1 MKKSSLLILAT
12 SLILM
17 SCVNNEGSGTT
28 SSYVPTEITSVK
40 DALTQL
46 SSLKNYKFYIQKRN
60 SDGFP
65 VSEFNKYIT
74 ENYFYLDKEGEEL
87 GYFVYE
93 GSIRSFD
100 LDNGEFTATEPLKD
114 DNNQTI
120 TSLYDNDL
128 FYKVSDFDT
137 SDESFNTKE
146 VTELSRPNQFVL
158 LGLLEVPA
166 ATVLDIKN
174 ISITVEDS
182 LESLKMKVGF
192 AKESWSLIVED
203 IGTADEPSVTEFVN
217 NFEPVVVS
225 DDLTKLKV
233 LFHENN
239 YSRNIYDYN
248 EHVWYGVEHFL
259 PQYFYQDIDSSI
271 AYELGVLAMSQ
282 GFLGIDNKTYQG
294 KNLFGCYMFTL
305 DGNTVNLNT
314 NFPYN
319 SSTSDVSSPEFANY
333 PSNLLLW
340 DQMQYIHPTG
350 EEGKYEVTNAAI
362 LNDFANNFQVASI
375 VKDEGLTITSLSIE
389 LTNIG
394 KPEGVANFHLNY
406 TRSNGIKGDFHYEF
420 FDFGFSNIPAVD
432 QFIDVNNLYNE

>member
-28 SSYVPTEITSVK
+28 STYVPTEITSVK

-60 SDGFP
+60 SVGFP

-87 GYFVYE
+87 GYFVYD
-93 GSIRSFD
+93 GSVRSFD
-100 LDNGEFTATEPLKD
+100 LDNGQFTATEPLKD

-182 LESLKMKVGF
+182 LESLKMEVGF

-225 DDLTKLKV
+225 DDLKKLKV

-259 PQYFYQDIDSSI
+259 PQYFYQEIDSSI
-271 AYELGVLAMSQ
+271 AYELGVLAMS
-282 GFLGIDNKTYQG
+282 GGYLGIDNKVFQG
-294 KNLFGCYMFTL
+294 KNLYGCYYFNL
-305 DGNTVNLNT
+305 DGSTVELMT
-314 NFPYN
+314 SFPYN
-319 SSTSDVSSPEFANY
+319 SQTSDVTSPLFIDY

-340 DQMQYIHPTG
+340 DQMQYIHPTDKTG
-350 EEGKYEVTNAAI
+350 EYTVINEI
-362 LNDFANNFQVASI
+362 LLEDFAQNFQV
-375 VKDEGLTITSLSIE
+375 DEIISTNKLTVTSLDIK

-394 KPEGVANFHLNY
+394 LPEGVCNFYLNY
-406 TRSNGIKGDFHYEF
+406 EYLSGATGSFHYEF

>member
-28 SSYVPTEITSVK
+28 STYVPTEITSVK

-93 GSIRSFD
+93 GSVRSFD

-146 VTELSRPNQFVL
+146 ATELSRPNQFVL

-166 ATVLDIKN
+166 ATVLDIKSL
-174 ISITVEDS
+174 SITVGDS
-182 LESLKMKVGF
+182 LESLKMEVGF

-225 DDLTKLKV
+225 EDLKKLKV
-233 LFHENN
+233 LFHEDN

-248 EHVWYGVEHFL
+248 EHVWYGVEYFL
-259 PQYFYQDIDSSI
+259 PQYFYQEIDSSI
-271 AYELGVLAMSQ
+271 AYELGVLAMS
-282 GFLGIDNKTYQG
+282 GGYLGIDNKVYQG
-294 KNLFGCYMFTL
+294 KNLYGCYYFNL
-305 DGNTVNLNT
+305 DGSTVELMT
-314 NFPYN
+314 SFPYN
-319 SSTSDVSSPEFANY
+319 SQTSDVTSPLFIDY

-340 DQMQYIHPTG
+340 DQMQYIHPTDKTG
-350 EEGKYEVTNAAI
+350 EYTVTNEI
-362 LNDFANNFQVASI
+362 LLEDFAQNFQV
-375 VKDEGLTITSLSIE
+375 DEIISTNKLTVTSLDIK
-389 LTNIG
+389 LTDIG
-394 KPEGVANFHLNY
+394 LPEGVCNFYLNY
-406 TRSNGIKGDFHYEF
+406 EYLSGASGSLHYEF

-432 QFIDVNNLYNE
+432 KFIEDNNLGN

>member
-28 SSYVPTEITSVK
+28 STYVPTEITSVK

-93 GSIRSFD
+93 GSVRSFD

-146 VTELSRPNQFVL
+146 ATELSRPNQFVL

-166 ATVLDIKN
+166 ATVLDIKSL
-174 ISITVEDS
+174 SITVGDS
-182 LESLKMKVGF
+182 LESLKMEVGF

-225 DDLTKLKV
+225 DDLKKLKV
-233 LFHENN
+233 LFHEDN

-248 EHVWYGVEHFL
+248 EHVWYGVEYFL
-259 PQYFYQDIDSSI
+259 PQYFYQEIDSSI
-271 AYELGVLAMSQ
+271 AYELGVLAMS
-282 GFLGIDNKTYQG
+282 GGYLGIDNKVYQG
-294 KNLFGCYMFTL
+294 KNLYGCYYFNL
-305 DGNTVNLNT
+305 DGSTVELMT
-314 NFPYN
+314 SFPYN
-319 SSTSDVSSPEFANY
+319 SQTSDVTSPLFIDY

-340 DQMQYIHPTG
+340 DQMQYIHPTDKTG
-350 EEGKYEVTNAAI
+350 EYTVTNEI
-362 LNDFANNFQVASI
+362 LLEDFAQNFQV
-375 VKDEGLTITSLSIE
+375 DEIISTNKLTVTSLDIK
-389 LTNIG
+389 LTDIG
-394 KPEGVANFHLNY
+394 LPEGVCNFYLNY
-406 TRSNGIKGDFHYEF
+406 EYLSGASGSFHYEF

-432 QFIDVNNLYNE
+432 KFIEDNNLGN

>member
-28 SSYVPTEITSVK
+28 STYVPTEITSVK

-65 VSEFNKYIT
+65 VSGFNKYIT

-128 FYKVSDFDT
+128 FYEVSDFDT
-137 SDESFNTKE
+137 SDESFNMKE

-166 ATVLDIKN
+166 ATVLDIKSF
-174 ISITVEDS
+174 SITVGDS
-182 LESLKMKVGF
+182 LESLKMEVGF

-225 DDLTKLKV
+225 DDLKKLKV

-248 EHVWYGVEHFL
+248 EHVWYGVEYFL
-259 PQYFYQDIDSSI
+259 PQYFYQEIDSSI
-271 AYELGVLAMSQ
+271 AYELGVLAMS
-282 GFLGIDNKTYQG
+282 GGYLGIDNKVYQG
-294 KNLFGCYMFTL
+294 KNLYGCYYFNL
-305 DGNTVNLNT
+305 DGSTVELMT
-314 NFPYN
+314 SFPYN
-319 SSTSDVSSPEFANY
+319 SQTSDVTSPLFIDY

-340 DQMQYIHPTG
+340 DQMQYIHPTDKTG
-350 EEGKYEVTNAAI
+350 EYTVTNEI
-362 LNDFANNFQVASI
+362 LLEDFAQNFQV
-375 VKDEGLTITSLSIE
+375 DEIISTNKLTVTSLDIK
-389 LTNIG
+389 LTDIG
-394 KPEGVANFHLNY
+394 LPEGVCNFYLNY
-406 TRSNGIKGDFHYEF
+406 EYLSGASGSFHYEF
-420 FDFGFSNIPAVD
+420 FDFGFSNLPAVD
-432 QFIDVNNLYNE
+432 KFIEDNNLGN

>member
-28 SSYVPTEITSVK
+28 STYVPTEITSVK

-87 GYFVYE
+87 GYFVYD

-166 ATVLDIKN
+166 ATVLDIKSL
-174 ISITVEDS
+174 SITVGDS
-182 LESLKMKVGF
+182 LESLKMEVGF

-225 DDLTKLKV
+225 DDLKKLKV

-248 EHVWYGVEHFL
+248 EHVWYGVEYFL
-259 PQYFYQDIDSSI
+259 PQYFYQEIDSSI
-271 AYELGVLAMSQ
+271 AYELGVLAMS
-282 GFLGIDNKTYQG
+282 GGYLGIDNKVYQG
-294 KNLFGCYMFTL
+294 KNLYGCYYFNL
-305 DGNTVNLNT
+305 DGSTVELMT
-314 NFPYN
+314 SFPYN
-319 SSTSDVSSPEFANY
+319 SQTSDVTSPLFIDY

-340 DQMQYIHPTG
+340 DQMQYIHPTDKTG
-350 EEGKYEVTNAAI
+350 EYTVTNEI
-362 LNDFANNFQVASI
+362 LLEDFAQNFQV
-375 VKDEGLTITSLSIE
+375 DEIISTNKLTVTSLDIK
-389 LTNIG
+389 LTDIG
-394 KPEGVANFHLNY
+394 LPEGVCNFYLNY
-406 TRSNGIKGDFHYEF
+406 EYLSGASGSFHYEF

-432 QFIDVNNLYNE
+432 KFIEDNNLGN

>member
-28 SSYVPTEITSVK
+28 STYVPTEITSVK

-60 SDGFP
+60 SVGFP

-93 GSIRSFD
+93 GSVRSFD

-166 ATVLDIKN
+166 ATVLDIKSL
-174 ISITVEDS
+174 SITVGDS
-182 LESLKMKVGF
+182 LESLKMEVGF

-225 DDLTKLKV
+225 DDLKKLKV
-233 LFHENN
+233 LFHEDN

-248 EHVWYGVEHFL
+248 EHVWYGVEYFL
-259 PQYFYQDIDSSI
+259 PQYFYQEIDSSI
-271 AYELGVLAMSQ
+271 AYELGVLAMS
-282 GFLGIDNKTYQG
+282 GGYLGIDNKVYQG
-294 KNLFGCYMFTL
+294 KNLYGCYYFNL
-305 DGNTVNLNT
+305 DGSTVELMT
-314 NFPYN
+314 SFPYN
-319 SSTSDVSSPEFANY
+319 SQTSDVTSPLFIDY

-340 DQMQYIHPTG
+340 DQMQYIHPTDKTG
-350 EEGKYEVTNAAI
+350 EYTVTNEI
-362 LNDFANNFQVASI
+362 LLEDFAQNFQV
-375 VKDEGLTITSLSIE
+375 DEIISTNKLTVTSLDIK
-389 LTNIG
+389 LTDIG
-394 KPEGVANFHLNY
+394 LPEGVCNFYLNY
-406 TRSNGIKGDFHYEF
+406 EYLSGATGSFHYEF
-420 FDFGFSNIPAVD
+420 FDFGFSNLPAVD
-432 QFIDVNNLYNE
+432 KFIEDNNLGN

>member
-28 SSYVPTEITSVK
+28 STYVPTEITSVK

-93 GSIRSFD
+93 GSVRSFD

-146 VTELSRPNQFVL
+146 ATELSRPNQFVL

-166 ATVLDIKN
+166 ATVLDIKSL
-174 ISITVEDS
+174 SITVGDS
-182 LESLKMKVGF
+182 LESLKMEVGF

-225 DDLTKLKV
+225 EDLKKLKV
-233 LFHENN
+233 LFHEDN

-248 EHVWYGVEHFL
+248 EHVWYGVEYFL
-259 PQYFYQDIDSSI
+259 PQYFYQEIDSSI
-271 AYELGVLAMSQ
+271 AYELGVLAMS
-282 GFLGIDNKTYQG
+282 GGYLGIDNKVYQG
-294 KNLFGCYMFTL
+294 KNLYGCYYFNL
-305 DGNTVNLNT
+305 DGSTVELMT
-314 NFPYN
+314 SFPYN
-319 SSTSDVSSPEFANY
+319 SQTSDVTSPLFIDY

-340 DQMQYIHPTG
+340 DQMQYIHPTDKTG
-350 EEGKYEVTNAAI
+350 EYTVTNEI
-362 LNDFANNFQVASI
+362 LLEDFAQNFQV
-375 VKDEGLTITSLSIE
+375 DEIISTNKLTVTSLDIK
-389 LTNIG
+389 LTDIG
-394 KPEGVANFHLNY
+394 LPEGVCNFYLNY
-406 TRSNGIKGDFHYEF
+406 EYLSGASGSFHYEF

-432 QFIDVNNLYNE
+432 KFIEDNNLGN

>member
-28 SSYVPTEITSVK
+28 STYVPTEITSVK

-60 SDGFP
+60 SDDFP

-93 GSIRSFD
+93 GSVRSFD

-166 ATVLDIKN
+166 ATVLDIKSL
-174 ISITVEDS
+174 SITVGDS
-182 LESLKMKVGF
+182 LESLKMEVGF

-203 IGTADEPSVTEFVN
+203 IGTADEPSATEFVN

-225 DDLTKLKV
+225 DDLKKLKV

-248 EHVWYGVEHFL
+248 EHVWYGVEYFL
-259 PQYFYQDIDSSI
+259 PQYFYQEIDSSI
-271 AYELGVLAMSQ
+271 AYELGVLAMS
-282 GFLGIDNKTYQG
+282 GGYLGIDNKVYQG
-294 KNLFGCYMFTL
+294 KNLYGCYYFNL
-305 DGNTVNLNT
+305 DGSTVELMT
-314 NFPYN
+314 SFPYN
-319 SSTSDVSSPEFANY
+319 SQTSDVTSPLFIDY

-340 DQMQYIHPTG
+340 DQMQYIHSTDKTG
-350 EEGKYEVTNAAI
+350 EYTVTNEI
-362 LNDFANNFQVASI
+362 LLEDFAQNFQV
-375 VKDEGLTITSLSIE
+375 DEIISTNKLTVTSLDIK
-389 LTNIG
+389 LTDIG
-394 KPEGVANFHLNY
+394 LPEGVCNFYLNY
-406 TRSNGIKGDFHYEF
+406 EYLSGATGSFHYEF

-432 QFIDVNNLYNE
+432 KFIEDNNLGN

>member
-28 SSYVPTEITSVK
+28 STYVPTEITSVK

-74 ENYFYLDKEGEEL
+74 ENYFYLDKKGEEL

-93 GSIRSFD
+93 GSVRSFD

-166 ATVLDIKN
+166 ATVLDIKSL
-174 ISITVEDS
+174 SITVGDS
-182 LESLKMKVGF
+182 LESLKMEVGF

-225 DDLTKLKV
+225 DDLKKLKV
-233 LFHENN
+233 LFHEDN

-248 EHVWYGVEHFL
+248 EHVWYGVEYFL
-259 PQYFYQDIDSSI
+259 PQYFYQEIDSSI
-271 AYELGVLAMSQ
+271 AYELGVLAMS
-282 GFLGIDNKTYQG
+282 GGYLGIDNKVYQG
-294 KNLFGCYMFTL
+294 KNLYGCYYFNL
-305 DGNTVNLNT
+305 DGSTVELMT
-314 NFPYN
+314 SFPYN
-319 SSTSDVSSPEFANY
+319 SQTSDVTSPLFIDY

-340 DQMQYIHPTG
+340 DQMQYIHPTDKTG
-350 EEGKYEVTNAAI
+350 EYTVTNEI
-362 LNDFANNFQVASI
+362 LLEDFAQNFQV
-375 VKDEGLTITSLSIE
+375 DEIISTNKLTVTSLDIK
-389 LTNIG
+389 LTDIG
-394 KPEGVANFHLNY
+394 LPEGVCNFYLNY
-406 TRSNGIKGDFHYEF
+406 EYLSGATGSFHYEF
-420 FDFGFSNIPAVD
+420 FDFGFSNLPAVD
-432 QFIDVNNLYNE
+432 KFIEDNNLGN

>member
-28 SSYVPTEITSVK
+28 STYVPTEITSVK

-93 GSIRSFD
+93 GSVRSFD

-166 ATVLDIKN
+166 ATVLDIKSL
-174 ISITVEDS
+174 SITVGDS
-182 LESLKMKVGF
+182 LESLKMEVGF

-225 DDLTKLKV
+225 DDLKKLKV

-248 EHVWYGVEHFL
+248 EHVWYGVEYFL
-259 PQYFYQDIDSSI
+259 PQYFYQEIDSSI
-271 AYELGVLAMSQ
+271 AYELGVLAMS
-282 GFLGIDNKTYQG
+282 GGYLGIDNKVYQG
-294 KNLFGCYMFTL
+294 KNLYGCYYFNL
-305 DGNTVNLNT
+305 DGSTVELMT
-314 NFPYN
+314 SFPYN
-319 SSTSDVSSPEFANY
+319 SQTSDVTSPLFIDY

-340 DQMQYIHPTG
+340 DQMQYIHPTDKTG
-350 EEGKYEVTNAAI
+350 EYTVTNEI
-362 LNDFANNFQVASI
+362 LLEDFAQNFQV
-375 VKDEGLTITSLSIE
+375 DEIISTNKLTVTSLDIK
-389 LTNIG
+389 LTDIG
-394 KPEGVANFHLNY
+394 LPEGVCNFYLNY
-406 TRSNGIKGDFHYEF
+406 EYLSGASGSFHYEF

-432 QFIDVNNLYNE
+432 KFIEDNNLGN

>member
-28 SSYVPTEITSVK
+28 STYVPTEITSVK

-60 SDGFP
+60 SVGFP

-87 GYFVYE
+87 GYFVYD
-93 GSIRSFD
+93 GSVRSFD

-182 LESLKMKVGF
+182 LESLKMEVGF
-192 AKESWSLIVED
+192 AEESWSLIVED
-203 IGTADEPSVTEFVN
+203 IGTADEPSVTEYVN
-217 NFEPVVVS
+217 NFEPVVIS
-225 DDLTKLKV
+225 EDLEKLKV

-259 PQYFYQDIDSSI
+259 PQYFYQEIDSSI
-271 AYELGVLAMSQ
+271 AYELGVLAMS
-282 GFLGIDNKTYQG
+282 GGYLGIDNKVYQG
-294 KNLFGCYMFTL
+294 KNLYGCYYFNL
-305 DGNTVNLNT
+305 DGSTVELMT
-314 NFPYN
+314 SFPYN
-319 SSTSDVSSPEFANY
+319 SQTSDVTSPLFIDY

-340 DQMQYIHPTG
+340 NQMQYIHPTDKTG
-350 EEGKYEVTNAAI
+350 EYTVTNEI
-362 LNDFANNFQVASI
+362 LLEDFAQNFQV
-375 VKDEGLTITSLSIE
+375 DEIISTNKLTVTSLDIK
-389 LTNIG
+389 LTDIG
-394 KPEGVANFHLNY
+394 LPEGACNFYLNY
-406 TRSNGIKGDFHYEF
+406 EYLSGVTGSFHYEF

>member
-28 SSYVPTEITSVK
+28 STYVPMKITSVK

-46 SSLKNYKFYIQKRN
+46 SSLKNFKFYIQKRN
-60 SDGFP
+60 SVGFP

-87 GYFVYE
+87 GYFVYD
-93 GSIRSFD
+93 GSVRSFD

-166 ATVLDIKN
+166 ATVLDIKSL
-174 ISITVEDS
+174 SITVGDS
-182 LESLKMKVGF
+182 LKSLKMEVGF

-217 NFEPVVVS
+217 NFKPVVVS
-225 DDLTKLKV
+225 DDLEKLKV

-259 PQYFYQDIDSSI
+259 PQYFYQEIDSSI
-271 AYELGVLAMSQ
+271 AYELGVLAMS
-282 GFLGIDNKTYQG
+282 GGYLGIDNKVYQG
-294 KNLFGCYMFTL
+294 KNLYGCYYFNL
-305 DGNTVNLNT
+305 DGSTVELMT
-314 NFPYN
+314 SFPYN
-319 SSTSDVSSPEFANY
+319 SQTSDVTSPLFIDY

-340 DQMQYIHPTG
+340 DQMQYIHPTDKTG
-350 EEGKYEVTNAAI
+350 EYTVTNEI
-362 LNDFANNFQVASI
+362 LLEDFAQNFQV
-375 VKDEGLTITSLSIE
+375 DEIISTNKLTVTSLDIK
-389 LTNIG
+389 LTDIG
-394 KPEGVANFHLNY
+394 LPEGVCNFYLNY
-406 TRSNGIKGDFHYEF
+406 EYLSGATGSFHYEF

>member
-28 SSYVPTEITSVK
+28 STYVPTEIISVK

-60 SDGFP
+60 SVGFP

-93 GSIRSFD
+93 GSVRSFD

-166 ATVLDIKN
+166 ATVLDIKSL
-174 ISITVEDS
+174 SITVGDS
-182 LESLKMKVGF
+182 LESLKMEVGF

-203 IGTADEPSVTEFVN
+203 IGTADEPLVTEFVN

-225 DDLTKLKV
+225 DDLKKLKV

-248 EHVWYGVEHFL
+248 EHVWYGVEYFL
-259 PQYFYQDIDSSI
+259 PQYFYQEIDSSI
-271 AYELGVLAMSQ
+271 AYELGVLAMS
-282 GFLGIDNKTYQG
+282 GGYLGIDNKVYQG
-294 KNLFGCYMFTL
+294 KNLYGCYYFNL
-305 DGNTVNLNT
+305 DGSTVELMT
-314 NFPYN
+314 SFPYN
-319 SSTSDVSSPEFANY
+319 SQTSDVTSPLFIDY

-340 DQMQYIHPTG
+340 DQMQYIHPTDKTG
-350 EEGKYEVTNAAI
+350 EYTVTNEI
-362 LNDFANNFQVASI
+362 LLEDFAQNFQV
-375 VKDEGLTITSLSIE
+375 DEIISTNKLTVTSLDIK
-389 LTNIG
+389 LTDIG
-394 KPEGVANFHLNY
+394 LPEGVCNFYLNY
-406 TRSNGIKGDFHYEF
+406 EYLSGASGSFHYEF

-432 QFIDVNNLYNE
+432 KFIEDNNLGN